1 MLLERTNI
9 QGNKVNFDQNLILYP
24 TTDITWIMNFSVKK
38 KKKPIKLMKKKKG
51 KSSGSGVE
59 EEFLKLTPKAQSIK
73 EKL

>member
-1 MLLERTNI
+1 
-9 QGNKVNFDQNLILYP
+9 
-24 TTDITWIMNFSVKK
+24 MNFSVKK
-38 KKKPIKLMKKKKG
+38 KKTHKTYEKKKG

>member
-38 KKKPIKLMKKKKG
+38 KKTHKTYEKKKK
-51 KSSGSGVE
+51 E
-59 EEFLKLTPKAQSIK
+59 NLPDLE
-73 EKL
+73 